1 MTHVVSIKSNYKNGI
16 CFVFNFIVIH
26 SNCCRM
32 GTLRLAAIVNA
43 KKELMASFLRLF
55 SSGLHQGKHYS
66 VATWAARSIQPSL
79 LFQRSVR
86 KRFSTLPQLLLLFIF
101 LLIKFIYLFYIQT
114 AASPFST
121 FPVFL
126 PPSLCHH

>member
-43 KKELMASFLRLF
+43 KKELIASFLRLF
-55 SSGLHQGKHYS
+55 LRSPPRQTLQCGNLGSQVHPTLASLPEVSSQKVLNS
-66 VATWAARSIQPSL
+66 PSTSSS
-79 LFQRSVR
+79 FY
-86 KRFSTLPQLLLLFIF
+86 F

-114 AASPFST
+114 AASPSST